1 MTVIISIDR
10 YNNITFKFIF
20 SMQEY
25 FTIGRKTRIQESM
38 ARTLGNRDR

>member
-1 MTVIISIDR
+1 MTVIIGIDR
-10 YNNITFKFIF
+10 YNNITFRFIF

-25 FTIGRKTRIQESM
+25 FAIRRKTRIQESM